1 MKKLMKS
8 LFTAAALTVMVLAMG
23 VMVSAATTETPGKV
37 TGLKQTD
44 AYTSSVDIEWN
55 AQLVDC
61 TYAVEISEDGKNWV
75 IEDKSTYSAKDYIYN
90 LSAGKTYYIR
100 VRANSGS
107 SSKPNYG
114 PYSDT
119 LAVVTQPV
127 EVKDV
132 YQTSATT
139 NSITVGWSKAEGATA
154 YRVYWYVNGIYLLKG
169 ETSNTSFTFTGLN
182 NTQSLPFSSII
193 VKPIRSAGTYKAE
206 GYGTSLSGYSS
217 RLIPKKVSN
226 VNIRTYYKSLKE
238 VSLAFDET
246 LHADG
251 YQYQLYDLNGK
262 KPISTSVTKS
272 YYSTYIKNLKLNR
285 FYKVRVRA
293 YATINGKNVYG
304 AWSDYKAFAFQ
315 SEVKLKSSGRNI
327 KLSWK
332 KVKGAKN
339 YTVYMST
346 SQKSGYKK
354 VKTLKKT
361 SYKATKFKK
370 KKLSK
375 KKTYYFYVVANT
387 KLGKKTVKSN
397 VELCYWITRY

>member
-1 MKKLMKS
+1 MKRMMKS
-8 LFTAAALTVMVLAMG
+8 LLSTVVLTMMVFAMG
-23 VMVSAATTETPGKV
+23 VLVSAATTQTPGKV
-37 TGLKQTD
+37 TGVKQTD
-44 AYTSSVDIEWN
+44 AYTSSVDIEWD

-61 TYAVEISEDGKNWV
+61 TYVVEISEDGNNWV
-75 IEDKSTYSAKDYIYN
+75 SQKETYSTSKYLYN
-90 LSAGKTYYIR
+90 LSAGKTYYVR

-107 SSKPNYG
+107 SSSPKYG

-119 LAVVTQPV
+119 LAVVTAPA
-127 EVKDV
+127 EVKSV
-132 YQTSATT
+132 YQTSATA
-139 NSITVGWSKAEGATA
+139 NSITVSWTKAEGATA
-154 YRVYWYVNGIYLLKG
+154 YQIYQYVNGVYLLKG
-169 ETSNTSFTFTGLN
+169 ETSNTFYTFTGLK
-182 NTQSLPFSSII
+182 NTQSLAFDSIR
-193 VKPIRSAGTYKAE
+193 VNPIRSAGTYKANR
-206 GYGTSLSGYSS
+206 YGTSLSRYSL
-217 RLIPKKVSN
+217 RLVPKKVSN
-226 VNIRTYYKSLKE
+226 VNIRTYFNSLKE
-238 VSLAFDET
+238 VSLAFDAT
-246 LHADG
+246 LYADG

-262 KPISTSVTKS
+262 KPVSTNVTSS

-304 AWSDYKAFAFQ
+304 TWSDYKAFAFQ
-315 SEVKLKSSGRNI
+315 PKVKLKSSGRNV

-332 KVKGAKN
+332 KVKGAKS

-387 KLGKKTVKSN
+387 KLGKKNVKSN

>member
-1 MKKLMKS
+1 MKRIMKS
-8 LFTAAALTVMVLAMG
+8 LLTATVLTVMVLAMG
-23 VMVSAATTETPGKV
+23 VMVSAATTQTPGKV

-44 AYTSSVDIEWN
+44 AYTSSVDIEWD

-61 TYAVEISEDGKNWV
+61 TYVVEISEDGKNWV
-75 IEDKSTYSAKDYIYN
+75 SQSDTYSTSKYLYN
-90 LSAGKTYYIR
+90 LSTGKTYYVR

-107 SSKPNYG
+107 SSSPKYG

-119 LAVVTQPV
+119 LAVVTEPA
-127 EVKDV
+127 EIKSV

-139 NSITVGWSKAEGATA
+139 SSITIGWSKAEGATS
-154 YRVYWYVNGIYLLKG
+154 YQIYQYVNGVYLLKG
-169 ETSNTSFTFTGLN
+169 ETSNTSYTFSGLK
-182 NTQSLPFSSII
+182 NTQSFAFSSIR
-193 VKPIRSAGTYKAE
+193 VDAVRSAGTFKAAR
-206 GYGTSLSGYSS
+206 YGTSLSNYSL

-226 VNIRTYYKSLKE
+226 VTIRAYYKSLKE
-238 VSLAFDET
+238 ISLGFDQT
-246 LHADG
+246 LYADG

-262 KPISTSVTKS
+262 KAISTSVTSS

-315 SEVKLKSSGRNI
+315 PEVKLKSSGRNV

-387 KLGKKTVKSN
+387 KLGKKKVKSD